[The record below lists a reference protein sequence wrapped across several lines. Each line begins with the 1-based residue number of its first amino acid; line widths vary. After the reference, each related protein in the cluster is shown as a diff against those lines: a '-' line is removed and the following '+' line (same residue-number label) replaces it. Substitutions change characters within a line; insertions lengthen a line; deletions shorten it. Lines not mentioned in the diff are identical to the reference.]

1 MVEIAEGADGPERMC
16 LTIQKE
22 VADRLTAKPGD
33 RAYGVLSVL
42 TGFFY
47 ESRLA
52 KKVSPTCFL
61 PPPKVWSAVVQMD
74 RRAEVWV
81 EADEYPMVKRL
92 VKHCFSQRRKQIATS
107 LKNLGITVVGE
118 LLSEL
123 EISPKER
130 PEQLKPLHW
139 VAMARWLQSREA

>member
-1 MVEIAEGADGPERMC
+1 MFNDS
-16 LTIQKE
+16 KE

-42 TGFFY
+42 TAFFY

-61 PPPKVWSAVVQMD
+61 PAPKVWSAVVQMD
-74 RRAEVWV
+74 CRAEVWV
-81 EADEYPMVKRL
+81 EEEEYPMVKRL
-92 VKHCFSQRRKQIATS
+92 VKYCFSQRRKQITTS
-107 LKNLGITVVGE
+107 LKNLGIKSVGA

-123 EISPKER
+123 DISPKKR
-130 PEQLKPLHW
+130 PEQLEPQRW
-139 VAMARWLQSREA
+139 IAMARWLQSREA